1 CSFVT
6 CFFSGRRRREPHRP
20 RRALCGIIAGR
31 PLPSQIYL
39 ADVGR
44 AFHRRIIDCLEGPTA
59 MADDTNG
66 GVDAKIFAIE
76 VAGVGRD
83 ACAAK
88 ILPRAGKAHA
98 EAENVFWFLVL
109 LRRRRGDFLLQLRR
123 LGEDR
128 RKIVEIEAAP
138 LTDLGGIERQR
149 RGGAKQQRE
158 RQRNRRAAEKGDE
171 LAAFYLGAHSIT
183 SSARPSR
190 VGGARPSVFL

>member
-1 CSFVT
+1 
-6 CFFSGRRRREPHRP
+6 
-20 RRALCGIIAGR
+20 
-31 PLPSQIYL
+31 
-39 ADVGR
+39 
-44 AFHRRIIDCLEGPTA
+44 

-109 LRRRRGDFLLQLRR
+109 LRKRRGDFLLQLRR

-138 LTDLGGIERQR
+138 LTDLGGIERR
-149 RGGAKQQRE
+149 CLAAA
-158 RQRNRRAAEKGDE
+158 RAATQP
-171 LAAFYLGAHSIT
+171 LIQRL
-183 SSARPSR
+183 
-190 VGGARPSVFL
+190 L

>member
-1 CSFVT
+1 
-6 CFFSGRRRREPHRP
+6 PH
-20 RRALCGIIAGR
+20 
-31 PLPSQIYL
+31 
-39 ADVGR
+39 
-44 AFHRRIIDCLEGPTA
+44 
-59 MADDTNG
+59 G
-66 GVDAKIFAIE
+66 GGDPKIFDIE
-76 VAGVGRD
+76 VARVGRD

-109 LRRRRGDFLLQLRR
+109 LRKRRGDFLLQLRR

-158 RQRNRRAAEKGDE
+158 RPRGPPAAQCDT
-171 LAAFYLGAHSIT
+171 LPPLY
-183 SSARPSR
+183 PY
-190 VGGARPSVFL
+190 